1 MKFMKLGS
9 KPDSFQSD
17 EDCIRY
23 VASDL
28 ATDVVVNVGDVK
40 FYLHK
45 FPLLSKSA
53 RLQKL
58 IAATIDEQADDEIR
72 IPDIPGGPQAFEIC
86 AKFCYGMTVTL
97 NAYNVVAVRCAAEYL
112 EMYESIESGNLVYKI
127 EVFLNSSVLRSW
139 KDSIIVLQTTRSF
152 YPWSEDVKIDVRCLE
167 SIASK
172 AAMDPARVD
181 WSYTYNRRK
190 LLPPEINNNGVPRD
204 WWVEDLAELSID
216 LYKRVISTV
225 RRKPSVSLEVVG
237 EALEVY
243 AGKRIPGFMIQTDD
257 DYDVEESRSLL
268 ETLVSLLPSGKQ
280 SVSCGFLIKLLKSSV
295 SLECGEEERK
305 ELSRRIGEKLEE
317 ANVADLLIRA
327 SQGCE
332 TVYDIDI
339 VETLIDEF
347 VAQTQKRDDEVDC
360 SDTND
365 GNVFVSDSSKA
376 IVAKL
381 IDGYLAEIAR
391 IEPNLSPL
399 KFIKIEEKVST
410 FPRTSHDGI
419 YRAIDMFLKQH
430 PGITKSEK
438 KSICR
443 LMDCRKLSPE
453 ACTHAVQNERLPLRV
468 VVQILFFEQV
478 RATCPTPRPSLPPS
492 GSHGSS
498 RTTTT
503 EEECDSVTATEET
516 TTTTTTTTTRDK
528 TSSSEK
534 TKAKGV
540 VMSRLFSKLWTGKD
554 RDGVGDVSSSD
565 TSESPG
571 SATTV
576 DDKSTPST
584 RRRRSSS

>member
-1 MKFMKLGS
+1 MKFMKLGT

-17 EDCIRY
+17 EGCIRY

-28 ATDVVVNVGDVK
+28 ATDVVVNVEDVK

-58 IAATIDEQADDEIR
+58 IAATVDEQSDAAEIN
-72 IPDIPGGPQAFEIC
+72 IPDIPGGPPAFEIC

-97 NAYNVVAVRCAAEYL
+97 NAYNVVAARCAAEYL

-127 EVFLNSSVLRSW
+127 EFFFNSSVFRSW
-139 KDSIIVLQTTRSF
+139 KDSIVVLQTTRTLR
-152 YPWSEDVKIDVRCLE
+152 PWSEDAKKIDERCLE

-172 AAMDPARVD
+172 AAVEPARVD

-190 LLPPEINNNGVPRD
+190 VSNDNGVARD

-216 LYKRVISTV
+216 LYKRVVSTI
-225 RRKPSVSLEVVG
+225 RRKGGVSPEVIG

-243 AGKRIPGFMIQTDD
+243 AAKRIQIDD
-257 DYDVEESRSLL
+257 DDDVDEQRCLL
-268 ETLVSLLPSGKQ
+268 ETLVSLLPSEKQ
-280 SVSCGFLIKLLKSSV
+280 SVSCGFLVKLLKSSV
-295 SLECGEEERK
+295 SLEDVRRK
-305 ELSRRIGEKLEE
+305 LSRRIGEKLEE
-317 ANVADLLIRA
+317 ASVDDLLIRD
-327 SQGCE
+327 SSEGCE

-347 VAQTQKRDDEVDC
+347 IITQTKKRDELVC
-360 SDTND
+360 
-365 GNVFVSDSSKA
+365 SDSSKT

-381 IDGYLAEIAR
+381 IDGYLAEISR
-391 IEPNLSPL
+391 IEPNFSTS
-399 KFIKIEEKVST
+399 KFIAIAEKVSC
-410 FPRTSHDGI
+410 FPRSSHDGV

-430 PGITKSEK
+430 PGISKSEK

-453 ACTHAVQNERLPLRV
+453 ACAHAVKNERLPLRV

-478 RATCPTPRPSLPPS
+478 RATAKPSLPAS

-498 RTTTT
+498 RTTTE
-503 EEECDSVTATEET
+503 EEECDSVTATEE
-516 TTTTTTTTTRDK
+516 TTRDK

-540 VMSRLFSKLWTGKD
+540 VMSRIFSKLWAGKD

-571 SATTV
+571 SATTTV
-576 DDKSTPST
+576 DDKSTSST

>member
-17 EDCIRY
+17 EDSIRY
-23 VASDL
+23 VATEL

-58 IAATIDEQADDEIR
+58 IATTTTDEQSSDDEIR
-72 IPDIPGGPQAFEIC
+72 IPDIPGGPPAFEIC

-167 SIASK
+167 SIALK
-172 AAMDPARVD
+172 AAIDPARVD

-190 LLPPEINNNGVPRD
+190 LLPPEINKNGGVPRD
-204 WWVEDLAELSID
+204 WWIEDLAELSID
-216 LYKRVISTV
+216 LFKRVVSTI
-225 RRKPSVSLEVVG
+225 RRKGGVLPEFIG

-243 AGKRIPGFMIQTDD
+243 AAKRIPGFMIQNDDGDD
-257 DYDVEESRSLL
+257 DVIGQRALL
-268 ETLVSLLPSGKQ
+268 ETLVSLLPREKQ
-280 SVSCGFLIKLLKSSV
+280 SVSCGFLTKLLKSSV

-317 ANVADLLIRA
+317 ANVTDLLIRA
-327 SQGCE
+327 PEGGE

-339 VETLIDEF
+339 VETLIDQY
-347 VAQTQKRDDEVDC
+347 VAQTQKGDELDC
-360 SDTND
+360 SEEDTNEGD
-365 GNVFVSDSSKA
+365 GFVSDSSKA
-376 IVAKL
+376 NVAKL
-381 IDGYLAEIAR
+381 IDRYLAEISR

-399 KFIKIEEKVST
+399 KFISIAEKVSN
-410 FPRTSHDGI
+410 FPRSSHDGV

-438 KSICR
+438 KSLSR
-443 LMDCRKLSPE
+443 LMVCRKLSPE
-453 ACTHAVQNERLPLRV
+453 ACAHAVQNERLPLRV

-478 RATCPTPRPSLPPS
+478 RATCPTTKPSLPPS

-498 RTTTT
+498 RTTT

-516 TTTTTTTTTRDK
+516 ATTRDK

-540 VMSRLFSKLWTGKD
+540 VMSRIFSKLWTGKD

-576 DDKSTPST
+576 GDKSTPST

>member
-9 KPDSFQSD
+9 KPDSFQSE

-58 IAATIDEQADDEIR
+58 IAATINEQQQQQQPDDEIS
-72 IPDIPGGPQAFEIC
+72 IPDIPGGPPAFEIC

-97 NAYNVVAVRCAAEYL
+97 NAYSVVAARCAAEYL
-112 EMYESIESGNLVYKI
+112 EMYESVETGNLVYKI

-139 KDSIIVLQTTRSF
+139 KDSIIVLQTTRAF
-152 YPWSEDVKIDVRCLE
+152 HPWSRDAKIDARCLE

-172 AAMDPARVD
+172 AAVDPARVD
-181 WSYTYNRRK
+181 WSYTCNRRK
-190 LLPPEINNNGVPRD
+190 VNSIGVVPRD
-204 WWVEDLAELSID
+204 WWVEDLTELSID
-216 LYKRVISTV
+216 LYERVVSTI
-225 RRKPSVSLEVVG
+225 RRKGGVSGEVIG

-243 AGKRIPGFMIQTDD
+243 AAKRVQLDD
-257 DYDVEESRSLL
+257 RDVE
-268 ETLVSLLPSGKQ
+268 TLISLLPGEKQ
-280 SVSCGFLIKLLKSSV
+280 SVSCGFLIKLLKS
-295 SLECGEEERK
+295 CGEDVRK
-305 ELSRRIGEKLEE
+305 ELSERIGEKLEE
-317 ANVADLLIRA
+317 ANVDDLLIRA
-327 SQGCE
+327 SDGCE
-332 TVYDIDI
+332 TVYDVDI

-347 VAQTQKRDDEVDC
+347 VTQTEKRDEV
-360 SDTND
+360 
-365 GNVFVSDSSKA
+365 GRSDSSEA
-376 IVAKL
+376 VVAKL
-381 IDGYLAEIAR
+381 IDGYLSEIAR
-391 IEPNLSPL
+391 IEPNLEPL
-399 KFIKIEEKVST
+399 KFIAIAEKVSS
-410 FPRTSHDGI
+410 FPRSSHDGV
-419 YRAIDMFLKQH
+419 YRAIDMFLKEH
-430 PGITKSEK
+430 PGTTKSEK

-453 ACTHAVQNERLPLRV
+453 ACAHAVQNERLPLRV

-478 RATCPTPRPSLPPS
+478 RATAKPSLPPS

-498 RTTTT
+498 RTTT

-516 TTTTTTTTTRDK
+516 TTTRDK
-528 TSSSEK
+528 TSGSEK

-540 VMSRLFSKLWTGKD
+540 VMSRIFSKLWTGKD

-565 TSESPG
+565 TSGSPG

>member
-1 MKFMKLGS
+1 MKFMKLGT

-28 ATDVVVNVGDVK
+28 ATDVVVNVVDVK

-58 IAATIDEQADDEIR
+58 IAATVDEQSDAAEIN
-72 IPDIPGGPQAFEIC
+72 IPDIPGGPPAFEMC

-97 NAYNVVAVRCAAEYL
+97 SAYNVVAARCAAEYL
-112 EMYESIESGNLVYKI
+112 EMYESTESGNLVYKI
-127 EVFLNSSVLRSW
+127 EFFLSSSVLRSW
-139 KDSIIVLQTTRSF
+139 KDSITVLQTTRTLH
-152 YPWSEDVKIDVRCLE
+152 PWSEDVKKIDERCLE

-172 AAMDPARVD
+172 AAAEPARVD

-190 LLPPEINNNGVPRD
+190 VSNDNGVARD

-216 LYKRVISTV
+216 LYKRVVSTI
-225 RRKPSVSLEVVG
+225 RRKGGVSPEVIG

-243 AGKRIPGFMIQTDD
+243 AAKRIQIDD
-257 DYDVEESRSLL
+257 DDDVDEQRCLL
-268 ETLVSLLPSGKQ
+268 ETLVSLLPSEKQ

-295 SLECGEEERK
+295 SLEDVRRK
-305 ELSRRIGEKLEE
+305 LSRRIGEKLEE
-317 ANVADLLIRA
+317 ASVDDLLIRA
-327 SQGCE
+327 SSEGCE
-332 TVYDIDI
+332 TVYNIDI

-347 VAQTQKRDDEVDC
+347 ITQTKKRDELVC
-360 SDTND
+360 SDMS
-365 GNVFVSDSSKA
+365 VSDSSKS

-381 IDGYLAEIAR
+381 MDGYLAEISR
-391 IEPNLSPL
+391 IEPNFSTS
-399 KFIKIEEKVST
+399 KFIAIAEKVSC
-410 FPRTSHDGI
+410 FPRSSHDGV

-430 PGITKSEK
+430 PGISKSEK

-443 LMDCRKLSPE
+443 LMDCRKLSQE
-453 ACTHAVQNERLPLRV
+453 ACAHAVQNERLPLRV

-478 RATCPTPRPSLPPS
+478 RPTAKPLLPPS
-492 GSHGSS
+492 TSHGSS
-498 RTTTT
+498 RKTTE
-503 EEECDSVTATEET
+503 EEECDSVTATEE
-516 TTTTTTTTTRDK
+516 TTRDK

-540 VMSRLFSKLWTGKD
+540 VMSRIFSKLWAGKD
-554 RDGVGDVSSSD
+554 RDGVGDVSRSD

-571 SATTV
+571 SATTTV

-584 RRRRSSS
+584 RRRRSPS

>member
-9 KPDSFQSD
+9 KPDSFQSE

-58 IAATIDEQADDEIR
+58 IAATINEQQQQPDDEISL
-72 IPDIPGGPQAFEIC
+72 PDIPGGPQAFEIC

-97 NAYNVVAVRCAAEYL
+97 NAYNVVAARCAAEYL
-112 EMYESIESGNLVYKI
+112 EMYESVETGNLVYKI

-152 YPWSEDVKIDVRCLE
+152 HPWSGDAKIDARCLE

-172 AAMDPARVD
+172 AAVDPARVD

-190 LLPPEINNNGVPRD
+190 LNNGVPID
-204 WWVEDLAELSID
+204 WWVDDLTELSID
-216 LYKRVISTV
+216 LYKRVVSSI
-225 RRKPSVSLEVVG
+225 RRKGGVSPEVIG

-243 AGKRIPGFMIQTDD
+243 AARRIQTDD
-257 DYDVEESRSLL
+257 HCHDVEEQRSLL
-268 ETLVSLLPSGKQ
+268 ETLISLLPGEKQ
-280 SVSCGFLIKLLKSSV
+280 SVSCGILIKLLKSSV
-295 SLECGEEERK
+295 SLECGEDVRK
-305 ELSRRIGEKLEE
+305 ELSKRIGEKLEE
-317 ANVADLLIRA
+317 ANVDDLLIRA
-327 SQGCE
+327 SDGCE
-332 TVYDIDI
+332 TVYDVDI

-347 VAQTQKRDDEVDC
+347 VTQPEKRDEVGC
-360 SDTND
+360 
-365 GNVFVSDSSKA
+365 SDSSKA
-376 IVAKL
+376 VVAKL

-391 IEPNLSPL
+391 IESNLSPL
-399 KFIKIEEKVST
+399 KFITTAEKE
-410 FPRTSHDGI
+410 
-419 YRAIDMFLKQH
+419 H
-430 PGITKSEK
+430 PGVTKSEK

-453 ACTHAVQNERLPLRV
+453 ACAHAVQNERLPLRV

-478 RATCPTPRPSLPPS
+478 RATAKPSLPPS

-498 RTTTT
+498 RTTT
-503 EEECDSVTATEET
+503 EEECDSVSATEET
-516 TTTTTTTTTRDK
+516 RTTRDK
-528 TSSSEK
+528 TSGSEK

-540 VMSRLFSKLWTGKD
+540 VMSRIFSKLWTGKD
-554 RDGVGDVSSSD
+554 KDAVGDVSSSD

-571 SATTV
+571 SATTI

-584 RRRRSSS
+584 RRRRSLS

>member
-9 KPDSFQSD
+9 KPDSFQSQ

-58 IAATIDEQADDEIR
+58 IAATINEQQQQPDDEIS
-72 IPDIPGGPQAFEIC
+72 IPDIPGGPPGFEVC
-86 AKFCYGMTVTL
+86 AKFCYGMAVTL
-97 NAYNVVAVRCAAEYL
+97 NAYNVVSVRCAAEYL
-112 EMYESIESGNLVYKI
+112 EMYESIETGNLVYKI

-139 KDSIIVLQTTRSF
+139 KDSIIVLQTTRTF
-152 YPWSEDVKIDVRCLE
+152 HPWSKDVKIDVRCLE
-167 SIASK
+167 TIASK

-181 WSYTYNRRK
+181 WSFTYNRRK
-190 LLPPEINNNGVPRD
+190 VNNGVPRD
-204 WWVEDLAELSID
+204 WWVEDLTELSID
-216 LYKRVISTV
+216 LYKRVISTI
-225 RRKPSVSLEVVG
+225 RRKGGVSVSPEVIG

-243 AGKRIPGFMIQTDD
+243 YAAKRIQTDD
-257 DYDVEESRSLL
+257 DHDVE
-268 ETLVSLLPSGKQ
+268 TLISLLPSEKQ
-280 SVSCGFLIKLLKSSV
+280 SVSCGFLIKLLKSSSV
-295 SLECGEEERK
+295 SLECGEEERR

-317 ANVADLLIRA
+317 ANVDDLLIRA
-327 SQGCE
+327 SSEGSE
-332 TVYDIDI
+332 TVYDVDI

-347 VAQTQKRDDEVDC
+347 ITQTEKRDELGC
-360 SDTND
+360 SDIEQ
-365 GNVFVSDSSKA
+365 GSVFVSDSSRA
-376 IVAKL
+376 AVAKL
-381 IDGYLAEIAR
+381 IDGYLSEIAR

-399 KFIKIEEKVST
+399 KFIAIAEKVSC
-410 FPRTSHDGI
+410 FPRSSHDGV

-430 PGITKSEK
+430 PGMAKSEK

-453 ACTHAVQNERLPLRV
+453 ACAHAVQNERLPLRV

-478 RATCPTPRPSLPPS
+478 RATAKPSLPPS

-498 RTTTT
+498 RTNT

-516 TTTTTTTTTRDK
+516 REK
-528 TSSSEK
+528 TIGSEK

-540 VMSRLFSKLWTGKD
+540 VMSRIFSKLWTGKD

>member
-9 KPDSFQSD
+9 KPDSFQSE

-58 IAATIDEQADDEIR
+58 IAATINEQQQPDDEIS

-97 NAYNVVAVRCAAEYL
+97 NAYNVVAARCAAEYL
-112 EMYESIESGNLVYKI
+112 EMYESVETGNLVYKI

-152 YPWSEDVKIDVRCLE
+152 HPWSGDAKIDARCLE

-172 AAMDPARVD
+172 AAVDPARVD

-190 LLPPEINNNGVPRD
+190 LNNGVPID
-204 WWVEDLAELSID
+204 WWVDDLTELSID
-216 LYKRVISTV
+216 LYKRVVSSI
-225 RRKPSVSLEVVG
+225 RRKGGVSPEVIG

-243 AGKRIPGFMIQTDD
+243 AARRIQTDD
-257 DYDVEESRSLL
+257 HCHDVEEQRCLL
-268 ETLVSLLPSGKQ
+268 ETLISLLPGEKQ
-280 SVSCGFLIKLLKSSV
+280 SVSCGILIKLLKSSV
-295 SLECGEEERK
+295 SLECGEDVRK
-305 ELSRRIGEKLEE
+305 ELSKRIGEKLGE
-317 ANVADLLIRA
+317 ANVDDLLIRA
-327 SQGCE
+327 SDGCE
-332 TVYDIDI
+332 TVYDVDI

-347 VAQTQKRDDEVDC
+347 ITQSEKRDEVGC
-360 SDTND
+360 
-365 GNVFVSDSSKA
+365 SDSSKA
-376 IVAKL
+376 VVAKL

-399 KFIKIEEKVST
+399 KFIATAEKE
-410 FPRTSHDGI
+410 
-419 YRAIDMFLKQH
+419 H
-430 PGITKSEK
+430 PGVTKSEK

-453 ACTHAVQNERLPLRV
+453 ACAHAVQNERLPLRV

-478 RATCPTPRPSLPPS
+478 RATAKPSLPPS

-498 RTTTT
+498 RTTT

-516 TTTTTTTTTRDK
+516 RTTRDK
-528 TSSSEK
+528 TNGSEK

-540 VMSRLFSKLWTGKD
+540 VMSRIFSKLWTGKD

-571 SATTV
+571 SATTI

>member
-9 KPDSFQSD
+9 KPDSFQSE

-58 IAATIDEQADDEIR
+58 IAATINEQQQQQQPDDEIS
-72 IPDIPGGPQAFEIC
+72 IPDIPGGPPAFEIC

-97 NAYNVVAVRCAAEYL
+97 NAYSVVAARCAAEYL
-112 EMYESIESGNLVYKI
+112 EMYESVETGNLVYKI

-139 KDSIIVLQTTRSF
+139 KDSIIVLQTTRAF
-152 YPWSEDVKIDVRCLE
+152 HPWSRDAKIDARCLE

-172 AAMDPARVD
+172 AAVDPARVD
-181 WSYTYNRRK
+181 WSYTCNRRK
-190 LLPPEINNNGVPRD
+190 VNSIGVVPRD
-204 WWVEDLAELSID
+204 WWVEDLTELSID
-216 LYKRVISTV
+216 LYERVVSTI
-225 RRKPSVSLEVVG
+225 RRKGGVSGEVIG

-243 AGKRIPGFMIQTDD
+243 AAKRVQLDD
-257 DYDVEESRSLL
+257 RDVE
-268 ETLVSLLPSGKQ
+268 TLISLLPGEKQ
-280 SVSCGFLIKLLKSSV
+280 SVSCGFLIKLLKS
-295 SLECGEEERK
+295 CGEDVRK
-305 ELSRRIGEKLEE
+305 ELSKRIGEKLEE
-317 ANVADLLIRA
+317 ANVDDLLIRA
-327 SQGCE
+327 SDGCE
-332 TVYDIDI
+332 TVYDVDI

-347 VAQTQKRDDEVDC
+347 VTQTEKRDEV
-360 SDTND
+360 
-365 GNVFVSDSSKA
+365 GRSDSSEA
-376 IVAKL
+376 VVAKL
-381 IDGYLAEIAR
+381 IDGYLSEIAR
-391 IEPNLSPL
+391 IEPNLEPL
-399 KFIKIEEKVST
+399 KFIAIAEKVSS
-410 FPRTSHDGI
+410 FPRSSHDGV
-419 YRAIDMFLKQH
+419 YRAIDMFLKEH
-430 PGITKSEK
+430 PGTTKSEK

-453 ACTHAVQNERLPLRV
+453 ACAHAVQNERLPLRV

-478 RATCPTPRPSLPPS
+478 RATAKPSLPPS

-498 RTTTT
+498 RTTT

-516 TTTTTTTTTRDK
+516 TTTRDK
-528 TSSSEK
+528 TSGSEK

-540 VMSRLFSKLWTGKD
+540 VMSRIFSKLWTGKD

-565 TSESPG
+565 TSGSPG

>member
-1 MKFMKLGS
+1 MKFMKLGT

-28 ATDVVVNVGDVK
+28 ATDVVVNVEDVK

-58 IAATIDEQADDEIR
+58 IAATVDEQSDAAEIN
-72 IPDIPGGPQAFEIC
+72 IPDIPGGPPAFEIC

-97 NAYNVVAVRCAAEYL
+97 NAYNVVAARCAAEYL

-127 EVFLNSSVLRSW
+127 EFFLNSSVFRSW
-139 KDSIIVLQTTRSF
+139 KDSIIVLQTTRTLR
-152 YPWSEDVKIDVRCLE
+152 PWSEDVKKIDVRCLE

-172 AAMDPARVD
+172 AAVEPARVD

-190 LLPPEINNNGVPRD
+190 VSNDNGVARD

-216 LYKRVISTV
+216 LYKRVVSTI
-225 RRKPSVSLEVVG
+225 RRKGGVSPEVIG

-243 AGKRIPGFMIQTDD
+243 AAKRLQIDD
-257 DYDVEESRSLL
+257 DDDVDEQRCLL
-268 ETLVSLLPSGKQ
+268 ETLVSLLPCEKQ
-280 SVSCGFLIKLLKSSV
+280 SVSCGFLVKLLKSSV
-295 SLECGEEERK
+295 SLEDVRRK
-305 ELSRRIGEKLEE
+305 LSRRIGEKLEE
-317 ANVADLLIRA
+317 ASVDDLLIRA
-327 SQGCE
+327 SSEGCE

-347 VAQTQKRDDEVDC
+347 IITQTHKRDELDC
-360 SDTND
+360 S
-365 GNVFVSDSSKA
+365 VSDSSKT

-381 IDGYLAEIAR
+381 IDGYLAEISR
-391 IEPNLSPL
+391 IEPNFSTS
-399 KFIKIEEKVST
+399 KFI
-410 FPRTSHDGI
+410 
-419 YRAIDMFLKQH
+419 AIAE
-430 PGITKSEK
+430 KSEK

-453 ACTHAVQNERLPLRV
+453 ACAHAVKNERLPLRV

-478 RATCPTPRPSLPPS
+478 RATAKPSLPAS

-498 RTTTT
+498 RTTTE
-503 EEECDSVTATEET
+503 EEECDSVTATEE
-516 TTTTTTTTTRDK
+516 TTRDK

-540 VMSRLFSKLWTGKD
+540 VMSRIFSKLWAGKD

-571 SATTV
+571 SATTTV

>member
-9 KPDSFQSD
+9 KPDSFQSE

-58 IAATIDEQADDEIR
+58 IAATINEQQPDDEIS
-72 IPDIPGGPQAFEIC
+72 IPDIPGGPQAFEVC

-97 NAYNVVAVRCAAEYL
+97 NAYNVVAARCAAEYL
-112 EMYESIESGNLVYKI
+112 EMYESVETGNLVYKI

-152 YPWSEDVKIDVRCLE
+152 HPWSRDAKIDARCLE

-172 AAMDPARVD
+172 AAVDPARVD

-190 LLPPEINNNGVPRD
+190 VNSNGVVPRD

-216 LYKRVISTV
+216 LYERVVSSI
-225 RRKPSVSLEVVG
+225 RRKGGVSGEVIG

-243 AGKRIPGFMIQTDD
+243 AAKRVQLDD
-257 DYDVEESRSLL
+257 RDVE
-268 ETLVSLLPSGKQ
+268 TLISLLPGEKH
-280 SVSCGFLIKLLKSSV
+280 SVSCGFLIKLLKS
-295 SLECGEEERK
+295 CGEDVRK
-305 ELSRRIGEKLEE
+305 ELSKRIGEKLEE
-317 ANVADLLIRA
+317 ANVDDLLIRA
-327 SQGCE
+327 SDGCE

-347 VAQTQKRDDEVDC
+347 VTQTEKRDEVGC
-360 SDTND
+360 
-365 GNVFVSDSSKA
+365 SDSSKA
-376 IVAKL
+376 VVAKL
-381 IDGYLAEIAR
+381 IDGYLSEIAR
-391 IEPNLSPL
+391 IEPNLEPL
-399 KFIKIEEKVST
+399 KFIAIAEKVSS
-410 FPRTSHDGI
+410 FPRSSHDGV
-419 YRAIDMFLKQH
+419 YRAVDMFLKEH

-453 ACTHAVQNERLPLRV
+453 ACAHAVQNERLPLRV

-478 RATCPTPRPSLPPS
+478 RATAKPSLPPS

-498 RTTTT
+498 RTTT

-516 TTTTTTTTTRDK
+516 TTTRDK
-528 TSSSEK
+528 TSGSEK

-540 VMSRLFSKLWTGKD
+540 VMSRIFSKLWTGKD

>member
-1 MKFMKLGS
+1 MFLGL
-9 KPDSFQSD
+9 KQ
-17 EDCIRY
+17 
-23 VASDL
+23 
-28 ATDVVVNVGDVK
+28 
-40 FYLHK
+40 

-58 IAATIDEQADDEIR
+58 IATTTTDEQSDDDEIR
-72 IPDIPGGPQAFEIC
+72 IPDIPGGPPAFEIC
-86 AKFCYGMTVTL
+86 AKFCYGMAVTL

-112 EMYESIESGNLVYKI
+112 EMYESIENGNLVYKM

-152 YPWSEDVKIDVRCLE
+152 YPWSEDVKLDVRCLE
-167 SIASK
+167 SIALK

-190 LLPPEINNNGVPRD
+190 LLPPEMNNNSVPRD

-216 LYKRVISTV
+216 LFKRVVSTI
-225 RRKPSVSLEVVG
+225 RRKGGVLPEVIG

-243 AGKRIPGFMIQTDD
+243 AAKRIPGFMIQNDD
-257 DYDVEESRSLL
+257 NDDEEDVMEQRSLL
-268 ETLVSLLPSGKQ
+268 ETLVSMLPSEKQ

-295 SLECGEEERK
+295 SFECGEEERK

-317 ANVADLLIRA
+317 ANVGDLLIRA
-327 SQGCE
+327 PEGGE

-347 VAQTQKRDDEVDC
+347 VTQTEKRDELDC
-360 SDTND
+360 SDDIN
-365 GNVFVSDSSKA
+365 DSSKA
-376 IVAKL
+376 NVAKL
-381 IDGYLAEIAR
+381 IDGYLAEISR
-391 IEPNLSPL
+391 IETNLSTT
-399 KFIKIEEKVST
+399 KFITIAEKVST
-410 FPRTSHDGI
+410 FPRQSHDGV

-438 KSICR
+438 KSSSK

-453 ACTHAVQNERLPLRV
+453 ACAHAVQNERLPLRV

-478 RATCPTPRPSLPPS
+478 RATTKPSLPPS

-498 RTTTT
+498 RTTT
-503 EEECDSVTATEET
+503 EEECESVTATEE
-516 TTTTTTTTTRDK
+516 TTTTTRDK

-540 VMSRLFSKLWTGKD
+540 VMSRIFSKLWTGKD
-554 RDGVGDVSSSD
+554 KDGVGDVSSSD

-571 SATTV
+571 SVTTV
-576 DDKSTPST
+576 GDKSTPST

>member
-1 MKFMKLGS
+1 M
-9 KPDSFQSD
+9 SFKILVHMVCFGILLSLAVF
-17 EDCIRY
+17 RY
-23 VASDL
+23 VATEL
-28 ATDVVVNVGDVK
+28 ATDVVVIVGDVK
-40 FYLHK
+40 FHLHK

-58 IAATIDEQADDEIR
+58 IATTTTDEQSDDDEIR
-72 IPDIPGGPQAFEIC
+72 IPDIPGGPPAFEIC
-86 AKFCYGMTVTL
+86 AKFCYGMAVTL

-112 EMYESIESGNLVYKI
+112 EMYESIESGNLVYKM

-152 YPWSEDVKIDVRCLE
+152 YPWSEDVKLDVRCLE
-167 SIASK
+167 SIALK

-190 LLPPEINNNGVPRD
+190 LLPPEMNNNSVPRD

-216 LYKRVISTV
+216 LFKRVVSTI
-225 RRKPSVSLEVVG
+225 RRKGGVLPEVIG

-243 AGKRIPGFMIQTDD
+243 AAKRIPGFMIQNDD
-257 DYDVEESRSLL
+257 NDDEEDVMEQRSLL
-268 ETLVSLLPSGKQ
+268 ETLVSMLPSEKQ

-295 SLECGEEERK
+295 SFECGEEERK

-317 ANVADLLIRA
+317 ANVGDLLIRA
-327 SQGCE
+327 PEGGE

-347 VAQTQKRDDEVDC
+347 VTQTEKRDELDC
-360 SDTND
+360 SDDIN
-365 GNVFVSDSSKA
+365 DSSKA
-376 IVAKL
+376 NVAKL
-381 IDGYLAEIAR
+381 IDGYLAEISR
-391 IEPNLSPL
+391 IETNLSTT
-399 KFIKIEEKVST
+399 KFITIAEKVST
-410 FPRTSHDGI
+410 FPRQSHDGV

-438 KSICR
+438 KSSSR

-453 ACTHAVQNERLPLRV
+453 ACAHAVQNERLPLRV

-478 RATCPTPRPSLPPS
+478 RATTKPSLPPS

-498 RTTTT
+498 RTTT
-503 EEECDSVTATEET
+503 EEECESVTATEE
-516 TTTTTTTTTRDK
+516 TTTTTRDK

-540 VMSRLFSKLWTGKD
+540 VMSRIFSKLWTGKD
-554 RDGVGDVSSSD
+554 KDGVGDVSSSD

-571 SATTV
+571 SVTTV
-576 DDKSTPST
+576 GDKSTPST

>member
-9 KPDSFQSD
+9 KPDSFQSE
-17 EDCIRY
+17 EDSIRY
-23 VASDL
+23 VASEL

-58 IAATIDEQADDEIR
+58 FAATTDDEEQPDDEIR
-72 IPDIPGGPQAFEIC
+72 IPDIPGGPPAFEIC

-112 EMYESIESGNLVYKI
+112 EMHESVEIGNLVYKI

-152 YPWSEDVKIDVRCLE
+152 HPWSKDLKIDARCLE

-172 AAMDPARVD
+172 AAMDPERVD
-181 WSYTYNRRK
+181 WSYTCNRRK
-190 LLPPEINNNGVPRD
+190 LLLPPESNNNKNGVPRD
-204 WWVEDLAELSID
+204 WWVEDLAELDVD
-216 LYKRVISTV
+216 LYKRVVLSI
-225 RRKPSVSLEVVG
+225 RRKGGVLPEVIG

-243 AGKRIPGFMIQTDD
+243 AAKRIIPQTDD
-257 DYDVEESRSLL
+257 VEEHRSLL
-268 ETLVSLLPSGKQ
+268 ETLVLLLPSEKQ
-280 SVSCGFLIKLLKSSV
+280 SVSCGFLIKLLKCSV
-295 SLECGEEERK
+295 CLDCGGEEERK

-327 SQGCE
+327 QEGCE

-339 VETLIDEF
+339 VETLVDEF
-347 VAQTQKRDDEVDC
+347 ITQQTQNRDELDC
-360 SDTND
+360 SDRA
-365 GNVFVSDSSKA
+365 KA
-376 IVAKL
+376 NVAKL

-391 IEPNLSPL
+391 IEPNLSSL
-399 KFIKIEEKVST
+399 KFIAIAEKVSS
-410 FPRTSHDGI
+410 FPRSSHDGV

-430 PGITKSEK
+430 PEITKSEK

-453 ACTHAVQNERLPLRV
+453 ACAHAVQNERLPLRV

-478 RATCPTPRPSLPPS
+478 RATTKPSLPAS

-498 RTTTT
+498 RTTT

-516 TTTTTTTTTRDK
+516 PTTTREK
-528 TSSSEK
+528 TSSAEK
-534 TKAKGV
+534 TKTKGV
-540 VMSRLFSKLWTGKD
+540 VMSRIFSKLWTGKD

>member
-1 MKFMKLGS
+1 MKFMKLGT

-28 ATDVVVNVGDVK
+28 STDVVINVGDVR

-58 IAATIDEQADDEIR
+58 IAATIDEEIN
-72 IPDIPGGPQAFEIC
+72 IPDIPGGPPAFELC
-86 AKFCYGMTVTL
+86 AKFCYGMIVTL
-97 NAYNVVAVRCAAEYL
+97 NGYNVVAARCAAEYL
-112 EMYESIESGNLVYKI
+112 EMYESVESGNLVYKI

-139 KDSIIVLQTTRSF
+139 KDSIIVLETTRTF
-152 YPWSEDVKIDVRCLE
+152 HPWSEDVKIDVRCLE
-167 SIASK
+167 SIALK
-172 AAMDPARVD
+172 AAMDPERVD
-181 WSYTYNRRK
+181 WSYTYRK
-190 LLPPEINNNGVPRD
+190 LNNNGVPRD
-204 WWVEDLAELSID
+204 WWVEDLSELSID
-216 LYKRVISTV
+216 LYKRVISTI
-225 RRKPSVSLEVVG
+225 RRKGAVSPQVIG

-243 AGKRIPGFMIQTDD
+243 ASRRIQPDD
-257 DYDVEESRSLL
+257 DYDVDEERFLL
-268 ETLVSLLPSGKQ
+268 ESLISLLPSEKH

-295 SLECGEEERK
+295 SLECGEDVRK
-305 ELSRRIGEKLEE
+305 KLSRRIGEKLEE
-317 ANVADLLIRA
+317 ANVDDLLIRA
-327 SQGCE
+327 SSEGCE
-332 TVYDIDI
+332 IVYDI
-339 VETLIDEF
+339 VETLLDEF
-347 VAQTQKRDDEVDC
+347 ITQTEKKDELDC
-360 SDTND
+360 SDMS
-365 GNVFVSDSSKA
+365 VSDSSKA
-376 IVAKL
+376 VVAKL
-381 IDGYLAEIAR
+381 IDGYLAEISR

-399 KFIKIEEKVST
+399 RFIAIAEKVSC
-410 FPRTSHDGI
+410 FPRSSHDGV

-438 KSICR
+438 KTMCR
-443 LMDCRKLSPE
+443 LMDCRKLSQE
-453 ACTHAVQNERLPLRV
+453 ACAHAVQNERLPLRV
-468 VVQILFFEQV
+468 VVQILFLEQV
-478 RATCPTPRPSLPPS
+478 RASAKPLLPAS

-498 RTTTT
+498 RTTT
-503 EEECDSVTATEET
+503 EEECDSVIATEE
-516 TTTTTTTTTRDK
+516 TTRDK

-540 VMSRLFSKLWTGKD
+540 VMSRIFSKLWNGKD

-576 DDKSTPST
+576 DDKFIPST

>member
-23 VASDL
+23 VATEL

-58 IAATIDEQADDEIR
+58 IATTTTDEQSDDEIR
-72 IPDIPGGPQAFEIC
+72 IPDIPGGPPAFEIC

-167 SIASK
+167 SIALK
-172 AAMDPARVD
+172 AAIDPARVD

-190 LLPPEINNNGVPRD
+190 LIPPEINYNGVPRD
-204 WWVEDLAELSID
+204 WWIEDLAELSID
-216 LYKRVISTV
+216 LFKRVISTI
-225 RRKPSVSLEVVG
+225 RRKGGVLPEVIG

-243 AGKRIPGFMIQTDD
+243 AAKRIPCFMIQNDD
-257 DYDVEESRSLL
+257 NDDEDVMEERSLL
-268 ETLVSLLPSGKQ
+268 ETLVSMLPSEKQ
-280 SVSCGFLIKLLKSSV
+280 SVSCGFLIKLLKCSV

-327 SQGCE
+327 PEGGE

-347 VAQTQKRDDEVDC
+347 VTQTQKRDELDC
-360 SDTND
+360 SDE
-365 GNVFVSDSSKA
+365 GNGFVSDNSKA
-376 IVAKL
+376 NVAKL
-381 IDGYLAEIAR
+381 IDGYLAEISR
-391 IEPNLSPL
+391 IEPNLSSL
-399 KFIKIEEKVST
+399 KFITIAEEISN
-410 FPRTSHDGI
+410 FPRSSHDGV

-438 KSICR
+438 KSLCR

-453 ACTHAVQNERLPLRV
+453 ACAHAVQNERLPLRV

-478 RATCPTPRPSLPPS
+478 RATCPTTKPSLPPS

-498 RTTTT
+498 RTTT

-516 TTTTTTTTTRDK
+516 TTRDK

-534 TKAKGV
+534 SKAKGV
-540 VMSRLFSKLWTGKD
+540 VMSRIFSKLWTGKD
-554 RDGVGDVSSSD
+554 KDGVGDVSSSD

-571 SATTV
+571 SVTTV
-576 DDKSTPST
+576 GDKSTPST

>member
-9 KPDSFQSD
+9 KPDSFQSE
-17 EDCIRY
+17 EDSIRY
-23 VASDL
+23 VASEL

-58 IAATIDEQADDEIR
+58 FVATTNDEEESDDQIR
-72 IPDIPGGPQAFEIC
+72 IHDIPGGPPAFEIC

-112 EMYESIESGNLVYKI
+112 EMHESVESGNLVYKM

-152 YPWSEDVKIDVRCLE
+152 HPWSKVAKIDVRCLE

-172 AAMDPARVD
+172 AAMDPERVD
-181 WSYTYNRRK
+181 WSYTYTYNRRK
-190 LLPPEINNNGVPRD
+190 LLPPESNKSGVPRD
-204 WWVEDLAELSID
+204 WWVEDLAELDIE
-216 LYKRVISTV
+216 LYKRVISNI
-225 RRKPSVSLEVVG
+225 RRKGGVLPEVIG

-243 AGKRIPGFMIQTDD
+243 AAKRIIPQTDD
-257 DYDVEESRSLL
+257 VEEHRSLL
-268 ETLVSLLPSGKQ
+268 EALVLLLPSEKQ
-280 SVSCGFLIKLLKSSV
+280 SVSCGFLIKLLNCSV
-295 SLECGEEERK
+295 CLDCGGEEERK

-317 ANVADLLIRA
+317 ANVGDLLIRA
-327 SQGCE
+327 QEGCE

-347 VAQTQKRDDEVDC
+347 VTQKRDELDC
-360 SDTND
+360 SE
-365 GNVFVSDSSKA
+365 SAKA
-376 IVAKL
+376 NVAKL

-391 IEPNLSPL
+391 IEPNLAPL
-399 KFIKIEEKVST
+399 KFIAIAEKVSN
-410 FPRTSHDGI
+410 FPRSSHDGV

-430 PGITKSEK
+430 PGMTKSEK
-438 KSICR
+438 KSICT

-453 ACTHAVQNERLPLRV
+453 ACAHAVQNERLPLRV

-478 RATCPTPRPSLPPS
+478 RATTKPSLPPS

-498 RTTTT
+498 RTTT

-516 TTTTTTTTTRDK
+516 TTSTREK
-528 TSSSEK
+528 TSSSEM
-534 TKAKGV
+534 TKSKGV
-540 VMSRLFSKLWTGKD
+540 VMSRIFSKLWTGKD

>member
-17 EDCIRY
+17 EDCVRY
-23 VASDL
+23 VATEL
-28 ATDVVVNVGDVK
+28 ATDVVVIVGDVK
-40 FYLHK
+40 FHLHK

-58 IAATIDEQADDEIR
+58 IATTTTDEQSDDDEIR
-72 IPDIPGGPQAFEIC
+72 IPDIPGGPPAFEIC
-86 AKFCYGMTVTL
+86 AKFCYGMAVTL

-112 EMYESIESGNLVYKI
+112 EMYESIESGNLVYKM

-152 YPWSEDVKIDVRCLE
+152 YPWSEDVKLDVRCLE
-167 SIASK
+167 SIALK

-190 LLPPEINNNGVPRD
+190 LLPPEMNNNSVPRD

-216 LYKRVISTV
+216 LFKRVVSTI
-225 RRKPSVSLEVVG
+225 RRKGGVLPEVIG

-243 AGKRIPGFMIQTDD
+243 AAKRIPGFMIQNDD
-257 DYDVEESRSLL
+257 NDDEEDVMEQRSLL
-268 ETLVSLLPSGKQ
+268 ETLVSMLPSEKQ

-295 SLECGEEERK
+295 SFECGEEERK

-317 ANVADLLIRA
+317 ANVGDLLIRA
-327 SQGCE
+327 PEGGE

-347 VAQTQKRDDEVDC
+347 VTQTEKRDELDC
-360 SDTND
+360 SDDIN
-365 GNVFVSDSSKA
+365 DSSKA
-376 IVAKL
+376 NVAKL
-381 IDGYLAEIAR
+381 IDGYLAEISR
-391 IEPNLSPL
+391 IETNLSTT
-399 KFIKIEEKVST
+399 KFITIAEKVST
-410 FPRTSHDGI
+410 FPRQSHDGV

-438 KSICR
+438 KSSSK

-453 ACTHAVQNERLPLRV
+453 ACAHAVQNERLPLRV

-478 RATCPTPRPSLPPS
+478 RATTKPSLPPS

-498 RTTTT
+498 RTTT
-503 EEECDSVTATEET
+503 EEECESVTATEE
-516 TTTTTTTTTRDK
+516 TTTTTRDK

-540 VMSRLFSKLWTGKD
+540 VMSRIFSKLWTGKD
-554 RDGVGDVSSSD
+554 KDGVGDVSSSD

-571 SATTV
+571 SVTTV
-576 DDKSTPST
+576 GDKSTPST

>member
-1 MKFMKLGS
+1 MKFMKLGT

-28 ATDVVVNVGDVK
+28 ATDIVVNVGDVK

-45 FPLLSKSA
+45 FPLLSKSD

-58 IAATIDEQADDEIR
+58 IAATIDEQSDNEIN
-72 IPDIPGGPQAFEIC
+72 IPDIPGGPPAFEIC

-97 NAYNVVAVRCAAEYL
+97 NAYNVVAARCAAEYL

-127 EVFLNSSVLRSW
+127 EVFLKTSVLRSW
-139 KDSIIVLQTTRSF
+139 KDSIIVLQTTRTF
-152 YPWSEDVKIDVRCLE
+152 HPWSEDVKIDVRCLE
-167 SIASK
+167 SIALK
-172 AAMDPARVD
+172 AAVEPARVD

-190 LLPPEINNNGVPRD
+190 VHNNGVVSRD

-216 LYKRVISTV
+216 LYKRVISTIRSKGGV
-225 RRKPSVSLEVVG
+225 VAPEVIG

-243 AGKRIPGFMIQTDD
+243 AAKRRIQTDD
-257 DYDVEESRSLL
+257 DVDEQRFLF
-268 ETLVSLLPSGKQ
+268 ETLISLLPSEKQ
-280 SVSCGFLIKLLKSSV
+280 SVSCGFLIKLLISSV
-295 SLECGEEERK
+295 SLLGCGVEEDVRRK
-305 ELSRRIGEKLEE
+305 LSRRIGKKLEE
-317 ANVADLLIRA
+317 ANVDDLLLIRA
-327 SQGCE
+327 SSEGCE

-339 VETLIDEF
+339 VDNLIDEF
-347 VAQTQKRDDEVDC
+347 ITYTQKRHELDC
-360 SDTND
+360 SDIINQ
-365 GNVFVSDSSKA
+365 GNVSVSDSSKA
-376 IVAKL
+376 VVAKL
-381 IDGYLAEIAR
+381 IDGYLAEISR
-391 IEPNLSPL
+391 VEVNFSTS
-399 KFIKIEEKVST
+399 KFIAIAEKVSC
-410 FPRTSHDGI
+410 FPRSSHDGV

-430 PGITKSEK
+430 PEITKSEK
-438 KSICR
+438 KTICR

-453 ACTHAVQNERLPLRV
+453 ACAHAVQNERLPLRV

-478 RATCPTPRPSLPPS
+478 RATAKPSLPPS

-498 RTTTT
+498 RTTT
-503 EEECDSVTATEET
+503 EEECDSVTATTEE
-516 TTTTTTTTTRDK
+516 TTRDK

-540 VMSRLFSKLWTGKD
+540 VMSRIFSKLWTGKD

-584 RRRRSSS
+584 RRSRSSS

>member
-1 MKFMKLGS
+1 MKFMKLGT

-45 FPLLSKSA
+45 FPLLSKSS

-58 IAATIDEQADDEIR
+58 IAATVDEQSDNEID
-72 IPDIPGGPQAFEIC
+72 IPDIPGGSPVFEIC

-97 NAYNVVAVRCAAEYL
+97 NAYNVVAARCAAEYL
-112 EMYESIESGNLVYKI
+112 EMYETVESGNLVYKI

-139 KDSIIVLQTTRSF
+139 KDSIIVLQTTRTF
-152 YPWSEDVKIDVRCLE
+152 HPWSEDVKIDVRCLE
-167 SIASK
+167 SIALK

-190 LLPPEINNNGVPRD
+190 LNNDGVPRD
-204 WWVEDLAELSID
+204 WWVEDLNELSID
-216 LYKRVISTV
+216 LYKRVISTI
-225 RRKPSVSLEVVG
+225 RRNGRVLPEVIG
-237 EALEVY
+237 DALEVY
-243 AGKRIPGFMIQTDD
+243 AAKRIQTDD
-257 DYDVEESRSLL
+257 DLDEQRCLL
-268 ETLVSLLPSGKQ
+268 KTLISLLPSEKQ
-280 SVSCGFLIKLLKSSV
+280 SVSCGFLIKLLTSSV
-295 SLECGEEERK
+295 SLGCGVEEDVRK
-305 ELSRRIGEKLEE
+305 KLSRRIGEKLEE
-317 ANVADLLIRA
+317 ASVDDLLIRA
-327 SQGCE
+327 SSEGCE
-332 TVYDIDI
+332 TVYDIGI
-339 VETLIDEF
+339 AENLIDEF
-347 VAQTQKRDDEVDC
+347 ISQTERRDELIC
-360 SDTND
+360 SDMNQ
-365 GNVFVSDSSKA
+365 GNVSVSDGSKA
-376 IVAKL
+376 VVAKL
-381 IDGYLAEIAR
+381 IDGYLAEISR
-391 IEPNLSPL
+391 IEPNFSTS
-399 KFIKIEEKVST
+399 KFIAIAEKVSC
-410 FPRTSHDGI
+410 FPRSSHDGV

-430 PGITKSEK
+430 PGIAKSEK
-438 KSICR
+438 KTICR
-443 LMDCRKLSPE
+443 LMDSRKLSPE
-453 ACTHAVQNERLPLRV
+453 ACAHAVQNERLPLRV

-478 RATCPTPRPSLPPS
+478 RATAKPSLPPS

-503 EEECDSVTATEET
+503 EEECDSVTATTEE
-516 TTTTTTTTTRDK
+516 TTRDK

-534 TKAKGV
+534 TKTKGV
-540 VMSRLFSKLWTGKD
+540 VMSRIFSKLWTGKD
-554 RDGVGDVSSSD
+554 RDCVGDVSSSD

>member
-17 EDCIRY
+17 EDSTRY

-28 ATDVVVNVGDVK
+28 ATDVVINVGDVK

-53 RLQKL
+53 HLQKL
-58 IAATIDEQADDEIR
+58 IAATVNEQSDGEIN
-72 IPDIPGGPQAFEIC
+72 IQDIPGGPSSFEIC

-139 KDSIIVLQTTRSF
+139 KDSIIVLQTTSSF
-152 YPWSEDVKIDVRCLE
+152 YPWSEDVKLDARCVE
-167 SIASK
+167 SISSK
-172 AAMDPARVD
+172 AGMDPSRID

-190 LLPPEINNNGVPRD
+190 LNNNVVPPRD
-204 WWVEDLAELSID
+204 WWVEDIAELDND
-216 LYKRVISTV
+216 LYKRVVSTI
-225 RRKPSVSLEVVG
+225 RRKGRALPEVIG

-243 AGKRIPGFMIQTDD
+243 ARKRLHDD
-257 DYDVEESRSLL
+257 DEEDMYLL
-268 ETLVSLLPSGKQ
+268 KTIVSLMPSEKH

-295 SLECGEEERK
+295 SLECGEEEAK
-305 ELSRRIGEKLEE
+305 ELSRRIGEKLDE
-317 ANVADLLIRA
+317 AEVADLLII
-327 SQGCE
+327 SQQGSE

-339 VETLIDEF
+339 VGTLIDEF
-347 VAQTQKRDDEVDC
+347 VTQTQNREELDC
-360 SDTND
+360 SDN
-365 GNVFVSDSSKA
+365 SSKA
-376 IVAKL
+376 NVAKL
-381 IDGYLAEIAR
+381 IDGYLSEIAR
-391 IEPNLSPL
+391 IEPKLSPL
-399 KFIKIEEKVST
+399 KFIEIAGKVST
-410 FPRTSHDGI
+410 FPRSTHDGI

-430 PGITKSEK
+430 QEITKSEK

-453 ACTHAVQNERLPLRV
+453 ACAHAVQNERLPLRV

-478 RATCPTPRPSLPPS
+478 RATSSPTTKPSLPPS
-492 GSHGSS
+492 GSRGSS
-498 RTTTT
+498 RTTT
-503 EEECDSVTATEET
+503 EEECDSATATTEET
-516 TTTTTTTTTRDK
+516 TTTTREK
-528 TSSSEK
+528 MSNASEK

-540 VMSRLFSKLWTGKD
+540 VMSRIFSKLWTGKD
-554 RDGVGDVSSSD
+554 KDGVRDVSSSD
-565 TSESPG
+565 TSESHG

-584 RRRRSSS
+584 RRRKSSS

>member
-1 MKFMKLGS
+1 MKIMKLGT

-58 IAATIDEQADDEIR
+58 IAATVDEQSDAAEIN
-72 IPDIPGGPQAFEIC
+72 IPDIPGGPPAFEIC

-97 NAYNVVAVRCAAEYL
+97 NAYNVVAARCAADYL
-112 EMYESIESGNLVYKI
+112 EMYESLESGNLVYKI
-127 EVFLNSSVLRSW
+127 EFFLNSSVLRSW
-139 KDSIIVLQTTRSF
+139 KDSIVVLQTTRTLH
-152 YPWSEDVKIDVRCLE
+152 PWSEEVKKIDVRCFE
-167 SIASK
+167 SIALTV
-172 AAMDPARVD
+172 AVEPARVD

-190 LLPPEINNNGVPRD
+190 LNNKNGVARD
-204 WWVEDLAELSID
+204 WWVEDLAELNID
-216 LYKRVISTV
+216 VYKRVVSTI
-225 RRKPSVSLEVVG
+225 RRKGGVSPQVIG

-243 AGKRIPGFMIQTDD
+243 AAKRIQFQTEN
-257 DYDVEESRSLL
+257 DVDEQRCLL
-268 ETLVSLLPSGKQ
+268 ETLISLLPSEKQ
-280 SVSCGFLIKLLKSSV
+280 SVSCRFLIKLLKSSV
-295 SLECGEEERK
+295 SLGCGEDVRNK
-305 ELSRRIGEKLEE
+305 LSRRIGEKLDE
-317 ANVADLLIRA
+317 ASVDDLLIRA
-327 SQGCE
+327 SSQGCE
-332 TVYDIDI
+332 TVYDDIDI

-347 VAQTQKRDDEVDC
+347 IIQTQKRDELDC
-360 SDTND
+360 SDMS
-365 GNVFVSDSSKA
+365 VSDSSKI

-381 IDGYLAEIAR
+381 IDGYLAEISR
-391 IEPNLSPL
+391 IGPDFLTS
-399 KFIKIEEKVST
+399 KFIAVAEKVSC
-410 FPRTSHDGI
+410 FPRSSHDGI

-430 PGITKSEK
+430 PGISKSEK
-438 KSICR
+438 KLICR
-443 LMDCRKLSPE
+443 LIDCRKLSHE
-453 ACTHAVQNERLPLRV
+453 ACAHAVQNERLPLRV
-468 VVQILFFEQV
+468 IVQILFFEQV
-478 RATCPTPRPSLPPS
+478 RATAKPSPPPS
-492 GSHGSS
+492 GSRGSS
-498 RTTTT
+498 TM
-503 EEECDSVTATEET
+503 EEECDSVTAREET
-516 TTTTTTTTTRDK
+516 TGDK

-540 VMSRLFSKLWTGKD
+540 VTSSIFSKLWTGKD
-554 RDGVGDVSSSD
+554 KDGVGDISSSD

>member
-58 IAATIDEQADDEIR
+58 IATTINEQPDDDEIS
-72 IPDIPGGPQAFEIC
+72 IPDIPGGPPAFEIC

-97 NAYNVVAVRCAAEYL
+97 SAYNVVSARCAAEYL
-112 EMYESIESGNLVYKI
+112 EMYESIETGNLVYKI

-152 YPWSEDVKIDVRCLE
+152 HPWSRDAKIDVRCLE
-167 SIASK
+167 SIASR
-172 AAMDPARVD
+172 AVTDPARVD
-181 WSYTYNRRK
+181 WSYTCNRRK
-190 LLPPEINNNGVPRD
+190 VNDSNNGVPRD
-204 WWVEDLAELSID
+204 WWVEDVAELSID
-216 LYKRVISTV
+216 LYKRVISSI
-225 RRKPSVSLEVVG
+225 RRKGGVSVSGEVIG

-243 AGKRIPGFMIQTDD
+243 AAKRVQMDD
-257 DYDVEESRSLL
+257 RDVE
-268 ETLVSLLPSGKQ
+268 TFISLLPGEKQ

-295 SLECGEEERK
+295 SLECGEDVRR

-317 ANVADLLIRA
+317 ANVDDLLIRG
-327 SQGCE
+327 SSDEGCE

-339 VETLIDEF
+339 VESLIDEF
-347 VAQTQKRDDEVDC
+347 ITRTEKRDEVCC
-360 SDTND
+360 SDIEQ
-365 GNVFVSDSSKA
+365 GSVFVSDSSRA
-376 IVAKL
+376 AVAKL
-381 IDGYLAEIAR
+381 IDGYLSEIAR

-399 KFIKIEEKVST
+399 KFIAIAEKVSC
-410 FPRTSHDGI
+410 FPRSSHDGV
-419 YRAIDMFLKQH
+419 YRAIDMFLKEH
-430 PGITKSEK
+430 PGMAKSDK

-453 ACTHAVQNERLPLRV
+453 ACAHAVQNERLPLRV

-478 RATCPTPRPSLPPS
+478 RATSKPSLPPS

-498 RTTTT
+498 RTTT
-503 EEECDSVTATEET
+503 EEECDSVTATED
-516 TTTTTTTTTRDK
+516 TTREK
-528 TSSSEK
+528 TSGSEK
-534 TKAKGV
+534 TKAYKGV
-540 VMSRLFSKLWTGKD
+540 AMSRIFSKLWTGKD
-554 RDGVGDVSSSD
+554 RDGVGDVSSSS

>member
-9 KPDSFQSD
+9 KPDSFQSQ

-28 ATDVVVNVGDVK
+28 ATDVIVNVGDVK

-58 IAATIDEQADDEIR
+58 IAATINEQPDDEIS
-72 IPDIPGGPQAFEIC
+72 IPDIPGGPQAFEVC

-97 NAYNVVAVRCAAEYL
+97 NAYNVVSARCAAEYL
-112 EMYESIESGNLVYKI
+112 EMYESIETGNLVYKI

-152 YPWSEDVKIDVRCLE
+152 HPWSRDVKIDVRCLE

-172 AAMDPARVD
+172 AATDPARVD

-190 LLPPEINNNGVPRD
+190 VNNSDGVPRD

-216 LYKRVISTV
+216 LYERVISTI
-225 RRKPSVSLEVVG
+225 RRKGDVSVSPEVIG

-243 AGKRIPGFMIQTDD
+243 AAKRLLQDD
-257 DYDVEESRSLL
+257 DYDEEEQRSLFG
-268 ETLVSLLPSGKQ
+268 TLISLMPSEKQ
-280 SVSCGFLIKLLKSSV
+280 SVSCGFLIKLLKLSV
-295 SLECGEEERK
+295 SLECGEEERR
-305 ELSRRIGEKLEE
+305 ELSKRIGEKLEE
-317 ANVADLLIRA
+317 ASVDDLLIRA
-327 SQGCE
+327 SSEEGCE

-347 VAQTQKRDDEVDC
+347 ITQTEKRDELGC
-360 SDTND
+360 SDIEQ
-365 GNVFVSDSSKA
+365 GNVFVSDSSRA
-376 IVAKL
+376 AVAKL
-381 IDGYLAEIAR
+381 IDGYLSEIAR

-399 KFIKIEEKVST
+399 KFIAVAEKVLS
-410 FPRTSHDGI
+410 FPRSSHDGV
-419 YRAIDMFLKQH
+419 YRAIDMFLKEH
-430 PGITKSEK
+430 PGISKSEK

-453 ACTHAVQNERLPLRV
+453 ACAHAVQNERLPLRV

-478 RATCPTPRPSLPPS
+478 RATSKPSLPPS

-498 RTTTT
+498 RTTT

-516 TTTTTTTTTRDK
+516 TTTTTTR
-528 TSSSEK
+528 EK

-540 VMSRLFSKLWTGKD
+540 VMSRIFSKLWTGKD